1 MTTTELK
8 RLYPHD
14 RLPHDAV
21 IVTVRRALGRMVAD
35 VAAVEVIADFPL
47 PVPAALKAAEALRL
61 TAQDLLKLGV
71 IDRVVAEPV
80 GGAHRGRSDA
90 IAAMGKAL
98 GAMLDELSGRKPAAL
113 IAERR
118 QKFLTMGARGLAA

>member
-47 PVPAALKAAEALRL
+47 PVPAALKAAEALRQENHL
-61 TAQDLLKLGV
+61 NRIAV
-71 IDRVVAEPV
+71 IVDDGDWRPEW
-80 GGAHRGRSDA
+80 GALVD
-90 IAAMGKAL
+90 
-98 GAMLDELSGRKPAAL
+98 
-113 IAERR
+113 
-118 QKFLTMGARGLAA
+118 

>member
-14 RLPHDAV
+14 RHPHDAV

-47 PVPAALKAAEALRL
+47 PVPAALKAAEALREQNQL
-61 TAQDLLKLGV
+61 NRIAV
-71 IDRVVAEPV
+71 IVEDGDWQPQW
-80 GGAHRGRSDA
+80 GT
-90 IAAMGKAL
+90 
-98 GAMLDELSGRKPAAL
+98 L
-113 IAERR
+113 ID
-118 QKFLTMGARGLAA
+118 